1 MRSSLRQLNRRSP
14 LLNPLTAASWDLA
27 PHTAAKLNILGTYLR
42 AWFPILS
49 RGRNF
54 DRIIYIDGFAGPG
67 RYKQGEDGSP
77 IVALKAA
84 LGAID
89 GAGKL
94 PFEFHFVERR
104 RRMVGA
110 LNANIAHLREHRV
123 IPSSVEIQ
131 VHAGLLFEDAYRQ
144 HIRPRLL
151 AHPRAP
157 AFALV
162 DPFGWTGLPMHI
174 LTDLMKRSSTEVLVN
189 FMFEEI
195 NRFLNHPDQRDNFDE
210 LFACQDWRRGYE
222 LAGTTRKKFIHDLY
236 RDQLRRA
243 AGARYVR
250 SFEMRNA
257 RNVSDYFLYFASN
270 NRLGLARMKEAMWKV
285 DPGGGYSFSD
295 ATNFDQTVLFQ
306 PEPDRRELRRMI
318 AERFVGR
325 RATVN
330 QVELFVLEDTPFHA
344 QHYRKVLAA
353 MEGDGGLVPINSAPG
368 RRRGTYANPELILEF
383 K

>member
-1 MRSSLRQLNRRSP
+1 MP
-14 LLNPLTAASWDLA
+14 DALTAASWALA
-27 PHTAAKLNILGTYLR
+27 PHTAAKLDILGAYLR

-67 RYKQGEDGSP
+67 RYQHGEDGSP

-84 LGAID
+84 LGALN
-89 GAGKL
+89 GQVQL

-104 RRMVGA
+104 RRMVAA
-110 LNANIAHLREHRV
+110 LNANIAHLREHRI
-123 IPSSVEIQ
+123 IPSSVEIY
-131 VHAGLLFEDAYRQ
+131 VHGGLLFEGAYQQ

-162 DPFGWTGLPMHI
+162 DPFGWTGLPMQI
-174 LTDLMKRSSTEVLVN
+174 LTDLMKRPSTEVLVN

-195 NRFLNHPDQRDNFDE
+195 NRFLNHPDQHDNFDE
-210 LFACQDWRRGYE
+210 LFACPDWRQGYK
-222 LAGTTRKKFIHDLY
+222 LAGVTRKKFIHDLY
-236 RDQLRRA
+236 RDQLHRA
-243 AGARYVR
+243 AGANYVR

-270 NRLGLARMKEAMWKV
+270 NRLGLAKMKEAMWKV

-295 ATNFDQTVLFQ
+295 ATNFDQAVLFQ
-306 PEPDRRELRRMI
+306 PEPDRRELRRLI
-318 AERFVGR
+318 AERFAGR

-330 QVELFVLEDTPFHA
+330 QVELFALEDTPFHA

-353 MEGDGGLVPINSAPG
+353 MEGDAGLTPINPPPT
-368 RRRGTYANPELILEF
+368 RRRGTYANPELVLEF